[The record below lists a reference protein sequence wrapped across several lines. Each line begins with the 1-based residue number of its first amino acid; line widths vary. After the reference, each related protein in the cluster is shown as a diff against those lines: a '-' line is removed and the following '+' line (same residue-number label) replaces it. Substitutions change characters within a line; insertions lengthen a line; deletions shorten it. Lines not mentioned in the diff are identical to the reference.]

1 MIVLFRL
8 CLRFIISVAECG
20 GFFFFFFICTQQCV
34 GVNFWKKTEEKM
46 QNVQVSTKVTENKKV
61 ASAVA
66 NGGVVDGV
74 KELLHPGVAQP
85 PESECR
91 VPRVASTRDQ
101 QHPPSSPHADRN
113 FQASVVADKY
123 LLLDQP
129 EGSSLY
135 RCVDVKT
142 QEELV
147 CKVKQMQNLNAI

>member
-1 MIVLFRL
+1 
-8 CLRFIISVAECG
+8 
-20 GFFFFFFICTQQCV
+20 
-34 GVNFWKKTEEKM
+34 M
-46 QNVQVSTKVTENKKV
+46 QNVQVSSKVTENKKV
-61 ASAVA
+61 AVA
-66 NGGVVDGV
+66 SGGVDVV
-74 KELLHPGVAQP
+74 KELLHQGVAQP

-101 QHPPSSPHADRN
+101 QHPPGSPHADRN

-147 CKVKQMQNLNAI
+147 CKVITSPNLKIATFK